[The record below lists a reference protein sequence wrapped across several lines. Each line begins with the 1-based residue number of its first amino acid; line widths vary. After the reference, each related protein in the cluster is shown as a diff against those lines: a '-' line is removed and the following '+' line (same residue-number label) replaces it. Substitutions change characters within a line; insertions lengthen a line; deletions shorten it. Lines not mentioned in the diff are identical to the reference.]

1 VEEMRGFSLIDTR
14 LPVILLNG
22 GDASAGRTFSL
33 LHELC
38 HLILRD
44 GGLCLP
50 GEDRQMEG
58 TDHEVLCNR
67 VAGATLVPAESLLA
81 EPIVRRVT
89 GQENWADEDL
99 AELAREYS
107 VSREAVLRRLLIVG
121 RATDRFYREK
131 RRQYAA
137 EAAAREE
144 DEGGFVVP
152 QFRQALNRLGHLYA
166 KGVLESF
173 YDGRVSASDLSRYLG
188 LKLKH
193 LPEFEAAVF
202 S

>member
-1 VEEMRGFSLIDTR
+1 M
-14 LPVILLNG
+14 
-22 GDASAGRTFSL
+22 
-33 LHELC
+33 
-38 HLILRD
+38 
-44 GGLCLP
+44 
-50 GEDRQMEG
+50 
-58 TDHEVLCNR
+58 
-67 VAGATLVPAESLLA
+67 
-81 EPIVRRVT
+81 
-89 GQENWADEDL
+89 
-99 AELAREYS
+99 
-107 VSREAVLRRLLIVG
+107 LRRLLLVG
-121 RATDRFYREK
+121 RTTERFYREK

-152 QFRQALNRLGHLYA
+152 QFRQALNRLGRLYA

-173 YDGRVSASDLSRYLG
+173 YGGRVSASDLSRYLG